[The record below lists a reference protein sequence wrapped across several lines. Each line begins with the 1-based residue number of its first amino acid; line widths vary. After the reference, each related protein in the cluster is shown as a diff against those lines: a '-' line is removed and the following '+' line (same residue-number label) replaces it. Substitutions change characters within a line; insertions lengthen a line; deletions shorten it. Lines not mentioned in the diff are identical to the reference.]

1 MGGRTC
7 HRVALLDAGGSAE
20 SRSEAHGEGSR
31 PESAAPVPRVRE
43 QGASGG
49 FGEVAGAGRLAG
61 HP

>member
-1 MGGRTC
+1 MSRCLTPE
-7 HRVALLDAGGSAE
+7 ALLRAGLRPTAK
-20 SRSEAHGEGSR
+20 GSR